1 MSKLRRIVMVR
12 HGETLG
18 QSSVRFHGSSDVE
31 LSDEGRA
38 QMREV
43 ARAIRAESFDHVVA
57 SPLRRSWEGA
67 WIVGGGAAVR
77 LEASFREIDFGRWE
91 GLTAEEIQ
99 AADPILYEDWQTRK
113 AGFEFPAGEA
123 RADFEKRVANGLERL
138 RVSGVHS
145 ALLVVHKGVIRSIAQ
160 ELLGEAMPL
169 GEPPLGGVVELTRDV
184 DESWFRGRRSS
195 DPAGLRE
202 LAAADGPG

>member
-31 LSDEGRA
+31 LSAEGRT
-38 QMREV
+38 QMHEV
-43 ARAIRAESFDHVVA
+43 ARVLRGEPFGCVVA
-57 SPLRRSWEGA
+57 SPLRRSWEAA
-67 WIVGGGAAVR
+67 WIVGGGVAVR
-77 LEASFREIDFGRWE
+77 LEANFREIDFGRWE
-91 GLTAEEIQ
+91 GLTVEEIR
-99 AADPILYEDWQTRK
+99 AADPILYEDWQAKK
-113 AGFEFPAGEA
+113 AGFEFPSGEP

-138 RVSGVHS
+138 RAAGAYS
-145 ALLVVHKGVIRSIAQ
+145 ALVVVHKGVIRTIAQ
-160 ELLGEAMPL
+160 ELLGEVMPA

-184 DESWFRGRRSS
+184 DQSWFRGRRSS